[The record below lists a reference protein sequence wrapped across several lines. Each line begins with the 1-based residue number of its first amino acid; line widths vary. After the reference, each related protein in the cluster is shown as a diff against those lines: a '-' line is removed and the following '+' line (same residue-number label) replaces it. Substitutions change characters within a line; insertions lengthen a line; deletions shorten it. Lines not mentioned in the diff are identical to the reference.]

1 MSEMGFIRERVRQ
14 QWENLYEQLEGK
26 SVKHNSHFEG
36 GRRQVAKERR
46 AKRQRSRK

>member
-14 QWENLYEQLEGK
+14 QWENLSEQLEGK
-26 SVKHNSHFEG
+26 PMKHSSHSRG
-36 GRRQVAKERR
+36 GPPQVQKERR